1 MTRQSDHLQRRGAF
15 TLVEVI
21 LSTTIVAVMLASAL
35 DVAGRSAVL
44 QYKLA
49 DRATGRFLADAL
61 VNDILIDAYEEPNG
75 VPLFGREVNELLSSK
90 ANYDDVDDFNGWT
103 ESPPQDRDGTVMSG
117 LSGWQ
122 RSVVVDWVVAADP
135 TQASLTETGA
145 KRIAVTVK

>member
-1 MTRQSDHLQRRGAF
+1 MIRRREHFQRPGAF

-61 VNDILIDAYEEPNG
+61 VNDILINA
-75 VPLFGREVNELLSSK
+75 
-90 ANYDDVDDFNGWT
+90 
-103 ESPPQDRDGTVMSG
+103 
-117 LSGWQ
+117 
-122 RSVVVDWVVAADP
+122 
-135 TQASLTETGA
+135 
-145 KRIAVTVK
+145 